1 MKEQA
6 AASSTEERT
15 ILVLQTRGGGYSGFQ
30 VTGMIEGFFWVWKFR
45 FRDFFGYEN
54 LASIF
59 LGLDFFGVLKRIGS
73 ALAA

>member
-6 AASSTEERT
+6 AASSTEEKT
-15 ILVLQTRGGGYSGFQ
+15 ILVLQTQGGYSGFQ

-59 LGLDFFGVLKRIGS
+59 LGSLIWVGIFLEY
-73 ALAA
+73 